1 MLFGMT
7 QGHGN
12 HGGKPTSVRLY
23 EAATRAYQHGW
34 IFLSFFVVIF
44 VLMLVTLAMLDLL
57 PEEKKTDVARAAE
70 LSPLVVEWE
79 PGTAEAITAS
89 SGEGELP
96 VRIEIPA
103 IGLKTTIANPKAT
116 DIATLDKYLLSGA
129 VRYPTSAQVGAEG
142 NAIIFAHSSYL
153 PIVSNKAFKAFNGIE
168 KLEAGDRI
176 TVYGTEKVYVYEVET
191 VSEEDAESG
200 AIPLS
205 VDGSKLTLATCDSF
219 GSKSDRFVVVAT
231 LVESRSI

>member
-1 MLFGMT
+1 MT

-12 HGGKPTSVRLY
+12 QGGKPVSVRLY

-57 PEEKKTDVARAAE
+57 PEEKKTGAAE
-70 LSPLVVEWE
+70 RSPLVVEWE
-79 PGTAEAITAS
+79 PGIAAAVTAEA
-89 SGEGELP
+89 GEGELP

-103 IGLKTTIANPKAT
+103 IGLKTTVANPKST
-116 DIATLDKYLLSGA
+116 DIATLDTYLLSGA
-129 VRYPTSAQVGAEG
+129 VRYPTSAAAGAPG

-153 PIVSNKAFKAFNGIE
+153 PIVNNKAYKAFNGIQ

-176 TVYGTEKVYVYEVET
+176 TVYGKEKVYVYEVET
-191 VSEEDAESG
+191 VSEEDAEFG

-205 VDGSKLTLATCDSF
+205 VEGSKLTLATCDSF